1 MFGYIRF
8 ALAFLVMLS
17 HIGVRVYGLNPGVMA
32 VVIFYIL
39 AGYVV
44 SHLFNDIL
52 VKKNHRIVLF
62 YKDRAFRIFPLYMYT
77 LIVTLCFLALTSFGK
92 PHYSLSAMVANI
104 LIIPLNYYM
113 YYDFTILSNPNWCLI
128 PPAWSLGTELQ
139 AYLLLPLVLL
149 CRPLKIIAALLSL
162 GVYLAANF
170 SFLHPD
176 YFGYR
181 FIVGVFFI
189 FIIGS
194 TIQYTKTLST
204 EKNFFETYFPR
215 FIWLTILLLV
225 PLFYYL
231 ERFSPTYTKET
242 FIGLLVGIPLVI
254 AASKVKR
261 KILGDALLAS
271 LSYAIFLSHFLAIWI
286 LEYSGYTATHTASYI
301 TLLTLVSLTIGYLG
315 VKFIE
320 KPLQSVR
327 FRH

>member
-17 HIGVRVYGLNPGVMA
+17 HIGIRVYGLNPGVMA

-52 VKKNHRIVLF
+52 VEKNHRIVLF
-62 YKDRAFRIFPLYMYT
+62 YKDRILRIFPLYMYT
-77 LIVTLCFLALTSFGK
+77 LILTLCFLALTSFGK

-149 CRPLKIIAALLSL
+149 YRPLKIIAALLSL
-162 GVYLAANF
+162 GVYLVANF

-189 FIIGS
+189 FVIGS
-194 TIQYTKTLST
+194 TIQQTKTHPT
-204 EKNFFETYFPR
+204 EKSFFETYFPL

-225 PLFYYL
+225 PLFYFL
-231 ERFSPTYTKET
+231 NCFSPTYTKET
-242 FIGLLVGIPLVI
+242 FIGLLVGIPLVSI
-254 AASKVKR
+254 ASKCKC
-261 KILGDALLAS
+261 KMIGDTLLAS
-271 LSYAIFLSHFLAIWI
+271 LSYGIFLSHFLAIWI
-286 LEYSGYTATHTASYI
+286 LQYYGHPPAHTLLYI
-301 TLLTLVSLTIGYLG
+301 TLLTLISLIIGYVG
-315 VKFIE
+315 VKFVE